1 MYNLINF
8 DEFPTV
14 HGKIIIP
21 KNTILY
27 RGYDTNYTNISNRPA
42 YFTSNK
48 KLAKSYAKLTNTG
61 VLGTFVLN
69 HDIVLYDL
77 RYIKTILLDI
87 FGQTQSNSSKI
98 IEICSTL
105 ALSYGLCSFNRQI
118 DLFKIRYRNIPV
130 DKEEHIKKINFTL
143 QNVKYDFDK
152 NIINGQTMD
161 LIDPIEPKGFRFGE
175 TDNDSQSLLILN
187 KLFDGHIDGYIAP
200 NFNSPFHIEN
210 SFKIH
215 SEIVLFNPVKC
226 NIKQINIVKTDTIQ
240 NMHIID
246 YMTKYN
252 TVHFNLEGFNKPSL
266 IMKGG
271 FTNTNNIRNPNELFD
286 NLSNTSYYELK
297 TTIDNTV
304 IHMLNGKRVEYNITL
319 PKSLKDTKYERMPK
333 LTVSPWSSNGIPL
346 QLSFE

>member
-1 MYNLINF
+1 M
-8 DEFPTV
+8 DKE
-14 HGKIIIP
+14 
-21 KNTILY
+21 
-27 RGYDTNYTNISNRPA
+27 
-42 YFTSNK
+42 
-48 KLAKSYAKLTNTG
+48 
-61 VLGTFVLN
+61 
-69 HDIVLYDL
+69 
-77 RYIKTILLDI
+77 
-87 FGQTQSNSSKI
+87 
-98 IEICSTL
+98 
-105 ALSYGLCSFNRQI
+105 

-130 DKEEHIKKINFTL
+130 DKEEHIKKITFTL

-161 LIDPIEPKGFRFGE
+161 LIDPKRGLQGIPETYPKRGLQGIPETYPIEPRGFRFGE

-210 SFKIH
+210 SFKIQ
-215 SEIVLFNPVKC
+215 SEIVLLDPIKC
-226 NIKQINIVKTDTIQ
+226 NIKQINIVKSDTIQ
-240 NMHIID
+240 NTHIID

-252 TVHFNLEGFNKPSL
+252 TVHFNLEGFTKPSL

-286 NLSNTSYYELK
+286 SLSNKSYYELK

-304 IHMLNGKRVEYNITL
+304 INMLNDKHVEYNIIL
-319 PKSLKDTKYERMPK
+319 PKSLKNKKDTKYRHMPK
-333 LTVSPWSSNGIPL
+333 LTVSPWSSNSIPL